1 MILMMDS
8 NDRNLYYLLYYGPTP
23 ESIVELEGLIICK
36 SIETNIPCGMHRSFA
51 SVSDRVYHIVTYNK
65 LQHKS

>member
-23 ESIVELEGLIICK
+23 ESIVELEGVIICK
-36 SIETNIPCGMHRSFA
+36 SIETNIPCGMHRSLRV
-51 SVSDRVYHIVTYNK
+51 SVTEYII
-65 LQHKS
+65 L